1 MQVLVTGA
9 AGFIGQHVTERLAQ
23 DHAVRGMVF
32 SDEQQEVVEDHCSE
46 VVVGDVTDEDDA
58 AAAVDGVD
66 AVVHLVGIIEGT
78 TERFES
84 IHVGGTTNLVQA
96 AGDLDRFIYI
106 SALGAETESTD
117 YFRTKHEA
125 ESVVTGAGDP
135 YTILRPSIV
144 FGGDDSFITLLI
156 DQTDSLPFAPVL
168 GDGQYRLQPIYA
180 GDVAEIIA
188 QALEDEETAGAVY
201 EIGGPGVITLEQL
214 VDMIMDR
221 TGTRKMKVF
230 TPMTAARIG
239 APLARR
245 FMDIPLSTTTLTM
258 LEQESVVQDSHYTQ
272 DFDLQ
277 LHGLDELFEQEYLD
291 GD

>member
-23 DHAVRGMVF
+23 DHEVRGMVY
-32 SDEQQEVVEDHCSE
+32 SSEQQEDVSEHCSE
-46 VVVGDVTDEDDA
+46 VVVGDVTDADDA
-58 AAAVDGVD
+58 AEAVNGVD
-66 AVVHLVGIIEGT
+66 AVVHLVGIIEGS
-78 TERFES
+78 TEQFET

-96 AGDLDRFIYI
+96 AEDLERFIYI
-106 SALGAETESTD
+106 SALGAQTESTD

-125 ESVVTGAGDP
+125 EAAVTGSGHP

-144 FGGDDSFITLLI
+144 FGSGDSFINLLI
-156 DQTDSLPFAPVL
+156 DQIDSLPFAPVL
-168 GDGQYRLQPIYA
+168 GDGGYRLQPIYA

-188 QALEDEETAGAVY
+188 QSLEDEDTAGEVY

-221 TGTRKMKVF
+221 TGTRKMKVYA
-230 TPMTAARIG
+230 PMTAARIG

-245 FMDIPLSTTTLTM
+245 FMDVPLSTTTLTM
-258 LEQESVVQDSHYTQ
+258 LEQESVVKDSHYTQ

-277 LHGLDELFEQEYLD
+277 LQGLDELFEQEYLRD
-291 GD
+291 E

>member
-23 DHAVRGMVF
+23 DHDVRGMVF
-32 SDEQQEVVEDHCSE
+32 NDEQQETVDEHCSE
-46 VVVGDVTDEDDA
+46 IVVGDVTDQDDVRE
-58 AAAVDGVD
+58 AVDGVD
-66 AVVHLVGIIEGT
+66 AVVHLVGIIDGT
-78 TERFES
+78 TEQFEA

-96 AGDLDRFIYI
+96 AEDLERFIYI

-125 ESVVTGAGDP
+125 EDVVTGSGHP
-135 YTILRPSIV
+135 CTILRPSIV
-144 FGGDDSFITLLI
+144 FGGGDSFINLLI
-156 DQTDSLPFAPVL
+156 DQIDSLPFAPVL

-188 QALEDEETAGAVY
+188 QSLEGEDTRDEVY

-214 VDMIMDR
+214 VDLIMDR

-245 FMDIPLSTTTLTM
+245 FMGVPLSSTTLTM

-277 LHGLDELFEQEYLD
+277 LRGLDELFEQEYL
-291 GD
+291 